1 MRRGLF
7 LVAMLASVF
16 VVLAWAARLEWSAPL
31 ISSEHLAFSGSQF
44 RVIMGGASHDEQRL
58 RIGAVGEERT
68 ALQSVELD
76 GIDANV
82 YRLLRYRFEDFPHTL
97 ELSLVFRRA
106 DSLDEVQVVSL
117 PWPGTGNAWFD
128 LSNVPDWHGRIVEIG
143 FAEFPTPQ
151 IVPPMQGFQPF
162 TLVDAELRSRS
173 WRGDF
178 AALRTDW
185 LGYWPWSQRSVHA
198 LGRDTDTPRA
208 GSLVLCVALVVF
220 AVPAWM
226 FLILGWRGRRLLAA
240 ATVAIAAGWLLLD
253 LQWHA
258 GLRWRHEASRTLYAG
273 LEWTQREQRSAD
285 TGVIE
290 AAGVIA
296 PLLAREPDATRILV
310 HAGSSYEQL
319 RLVYH
324 LLPRNVAVLAQA
336 LLRAGGTPLPPGSII
351 VVYNAEGW
359 AWEPAQRVLH
369 ADGQRW
375 PGELLLERGALLVV
389 RIREAGT

>member
-1 MRRGLF
+1 MRRLLF
-7 LVAMLASVF
+7 VVALLASVF
-16 VVLAWAARLEWSAPL
+16 LVLAWAAGLHWRAPL
-31 ISSEHLAFSGSQF
+31 SAQQRNSLDGARFNA
-44 RVIMGGASHDEQRL
+44 VMGNAVADGAGL
-58 RIGAVGEERT
+58 RIAGLGEGDT
-68 ALQSVELD
+68 ALQSVTLNGLD
-76 GIDANV
+76 AAE
-82 YRLLRYRFEDFPHTL
+82 YSLLRYRFDGFPHTL

-106 DSLDEVQVVSL
+106 DSHEDVRVVAL
-117 PWPGTGNAWFD
+117 PWPGGDSWFD
-128 LSNVPDWHGRIVEIG
+128 LSSVPEWQGRIIEVG
-143 FAEFPTPQ
+143 FAEYPTPQ
-151 IVPPMQGFQPF
+151 VVPPGQAFEPF
-162 TLVDAELRSRS
+162 ALVDASLESRS
-173 WRGDF
+173 WRGDL
-178 AALRTDW
+178 AALATDW

-208 GSLVLCVALVVF
+208 GSLVLCVALVVI

-290 AAGVIA
+290 AAGAVE

-324 LLPRNVAVLAQA
+324 LLPRNVAVLAQV
-336 LLRAGGTPLPPGSII
+336 LLRAGDTPLPPGSII

-359 AWEPAQRVLH
+359 AWEPTQRVLQ

-375 PGELLLERGALLVV
+375 PAELLLERGALLVV